1 VTAGA
6 LEGPEDVLG
15 RLRAAGIATVADVL
29 ARAEPVRDL
38 PDRANLVLRAGP
50 DVVHVK
56 RSKSRRPSAEAAG
69 MAEAAAA
76 GVPVPRLAF
85 RGLDRRLGSVVGT
98 FALAPA
104 RPFDDLLRER
114 ALAPEQVRS
123 AWDALADA
131 TARLHKARRRHRDLY
146 LCHVFVDPSAP
157 RPGVTIIDW
166 ERSDPEHGA
175 LGGGFVKDLAAI
187 ESSVPD
193 GTLSCPARARFLVTY
208 LRGRG
213 FPVRTLLGPL
223 LRRVVKKAARIR
235 AHAPRTPV
243 GDAALPRRSVP

>member
-6 LEGPEDVLG
+6 LEGPADVLS
-15 RLRAAGIATVADVL
+15 RLRAVGILTVADVL
-29 ARAEPVRDL
+29 ERSEAVRDL
-38 PDRANLVLRAGP
+38 PGRSNHVLRAGG
-50 DVVHVK
+50 DVLHVK
-56 RSKSRRPSAEAAG
+56 RSKSRRSSPEAAG
-69 MAEAAAA
+69 MAAAAAA

-85 RGLDRRLGSVVGT
+85 TGIDRRLGSVVGT

-114 ALAPEQVRS
+114 ALSPAQVDA
-123 AWDALADA
+123 AWAALAEA
-131 TARLHKARRRHRDLY
+131 TARLHKANHRHRDLY
-146 LCHVFVDPSAP
+146 LNHVFVDPTSP
-157 RPGVTIIDW
+157 RPGVTLIDW
-166 ERSDPEHGA
+166 ERLGPHHGV
-175 LGGGFVKDLAAI
+175 LGSGVVKDLAAI

-193 GTLSCPARARFLVTY
+193 GTLSCPARARFLVAY

-223 LRRVVKKAARIR
+223 LRRVVRKAARIR

-243 GDAALPRRSVP
+243 GDAARPRQ